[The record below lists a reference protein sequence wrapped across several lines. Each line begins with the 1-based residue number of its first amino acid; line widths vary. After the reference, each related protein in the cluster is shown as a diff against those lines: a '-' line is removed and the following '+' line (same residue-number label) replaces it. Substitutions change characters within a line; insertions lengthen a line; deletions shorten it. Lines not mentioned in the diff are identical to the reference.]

1 MLLMS
6 VLASEERTYILQN
19 WRADVVATTRANG
32 EVIEKIQYTPYG
44 SALTHLLTFTA
55 RADFNSDGGVD
66 GADIDAFTAAWA
78 NSEPSADVDQSG
90 GVDGGDVE
98 LFYTLWANS
107 ANQEYYE
114 TQPGACQTTSIRF
127 GYAGYVR
134 DASVN
139 NGGDVSTFGERDY
152 TGAMAGLYHVR
163 HRAYDP
169 ELGRWTR
176 RDPIHQLVQRISQF
190 ADGRTNSG
198 ILNTWTSREQFD
210 ESDNW
215 LASALST
222 VGGDRCLIEIID
234 VISAHGLVSDIGENI
249 VLQSSLLSY
258 ARYNPVVATDPTG
271 LACTVRGT
279 CNLTSSTPPRRGL
292 SGQKCTSCN
301 YSCGETSRVDTPGSG
316 NGCNEVPQSAVWTT
330 SVQVCVFFGTPT
342 CTPTITDKRIWMDT
356 AINTDRLCSRT
367 SCRAGCA
374 STAGAAR
381 LLCRMSPCP
390 ALCRAAATSAEAI
403 CVDVCNVWCR
413 NP

>member
-1 MLLMS
+1 MHNEPRFQPHSGMLLMS

-139 NGGDVSTFGERDY
+139 NGGDVSTFGERNY

-176 RDPIHQLVQRISQF
+176 RDPIGYVDGMGLYQYVRGNPIVHGDASGSCAESLGGCKSDFGISM
-190 ADGRTNSG
+190 S
-198 ILNTWTSREQFD
+198 
-210 ESDNW
+210 
-215 LASALST
+215 
-222 VGGDRCLIEIID
+222 
-234 VISAHGLVSDIGENI
+234 IG
-249 VLQSSLLSY
+249 QSSSLD
-258 ARYNPVVATDPTG
+258 T
-271 LACTVRGT
+271 
-279 CNLTSSTPPRRGL
+279 LTSGGVVVTP
-292 SGQKCTSCN
+292 
-301 YSCGETSRVDTPGSG
+301 
-316 NGCNEVPQSAVWTT
+316 VPFTWCVNLIGYAV
-330 SVQVCVFFGTPT
+330 
-342 CTPTITDKRIWMDT
+342 
-356 AINTDRLCSRT
+356 
-367 SCRAGCA
+367 
-374 STAGAAR
+374 
-381 LLCRMSPCP
+381 
-390 ALCRAAATSAEAI
+390 CRAACSAADADERATATGIRNLCLAAANLVYSGCMGTCLSPAGTPLPTPYCASWEF
-403 CVDVCNVWCR
+403 VCDTLKVFRPIYVMQCSWAW
-413 NP
+413 

>member
-1 MLLMS
+1 
-6 VLASEERTYILQN
+6 
-19 WRADVVATTRANG
+19 VATTRANG

-139 NGGDVSTFGERDY
+139 DGGDVSTFGERNY
-152 TGAMAGLYHVR
+152 TGAMARIYHVR

-176 RDPIHQLVQRISQF
+176 RDPIGYVDGMALYEYVEGQVMRGVDPFGLSCFHCCGPAPCCNDCGQAEASQLFCQ
-190 ADGRTNSG
+190 TYK
-198 ILNTWTSREQFD
+198 
-210 ESDNW
+210 
-215 LASALST
+215 
-222 VGGDRCLIEIID
+222 D
-234 VISAHGLVSDIGENI
+234 VIDSKCFRNFTG
-249 VLQSSLLSY
+249 
-258 ARYNPVVATDPTG
+258 VA
-271 LACTVRGT
+271 LTV
-279 CNLTSSTPPRRGL
+279 CLEASN
-292 SGQKCTSCN
+292 
-301 YSCGETSRVDTPGSG
+301 
-316 NGCNEVPQSAVWTT
+316 AAF
-330 SVQVCVFFGTPT
+330 QVCVAF
-342 CTPTITDKRIWMDT
+342 
-356 AINTDRLCSRT
+356 DRGPVDAGIV
-367 SCRAGCA
+367 AGCA
-374 STAGAAR
+374 GAAEVLGVPPFVSCGSYPRCMAHFGANFRCMCNCMGASPSENFVRWCIFCSVR
-381 LLCRMSPCP
+381 LGGASPYTAHAGCWAYAVARHGMP
-390 ALCRAAATSAEAI
+390 TPVVQNRLATCIAG
-403 CVDVCNVWCR
+403 CVLVQFATCGFTIERYPTPGTIIDLISGS
-413 NP
+413 